1 MRRSRPRP
9 MSIASPPPHVDPV
22 TDRPDRFARA
32 RRLLASARALLSE
45 QPVLDALPRGMR
57 VTVVRRIAQQEAAR
71 IGSSGWILV
80 PIALLLGRV
89 DLARIDAGVFTTS
102 WVWPTLAAIHVVI
115 GLTAIPA
122 LIIAHRRRREP
133 FLSSKPLQGTFLW
146 MLGCS
151 TMAVALLG
159 VRYRETAFE
168 FNISLVALNLVYY
181 TPPRIR
187 VAWTLGATLTAILMV
202 PAPDVH
208 LSAAHTALVNE
219 IIVTALAYVSIANF
233 AGRQRI
239 QSVRLEQELFA
250 LAHLDA
256 LTGVASRRR
265 VEEGLAAA
273 LAGRRADLGPGRPSR
288 PLPASKDAAA
298 TTSVILLDLDHFKSV
313 NDAHG
318 HPIGDAFLAATARV
332 LQQRVRLDDIV
343 GRWGGEEFLV
353 VCPGTT
359 LAEATALAE
368 SLRQRIATRDFPDVG
383 HRTASF
389 GVAAAQAGDTPE
401 TLIARADAA
410 LYAAKRAGR
419 DRVIAAP

>member
-1 MRRSRPRP
+1 
-9 MSIASPPPHVDPV
+9 MSSTVPPPHADPV
-22 TDRPDRFARA
+22 AGRPEPSGWAG
-32 RRLLASARALLSE
+32 RLLASVHGLLSE
-45 QPVLDALPRGMR
+45 QPVLDAMPLAVR

-71 IGSSGWILV
+71 IGSSGWLLIPV
-80 PIALLLGRV
+80 ALLLGRV

-102 WVWPTLAAIHVVI
+102 WVWPTLAAIHAVI
-115 GLTAIPA
+115 GLAAIPA
-122 LIIAHRRRREP
+122 LVIARRRRTEP

-146 MLGCS
+146 MLGLT
-151 TMAVALLG
+151 TMAMALLG
-159 VRYRETAFE
+159 IRYRETAFE

-187 VAWTLGATLTAILMV
+187 VVWTLGASLAAILLV
-202 PAPDVH
+202 PPPDVH
-208 LSAAHTALVNE
+208 LPAAHTALINE
-219 IIVTALAYVSIANF
+219 IVVTALAYVAIANF

-239 QSVRLEQELFA
+239 QAVRLEQELFA

-256 LTGVASRRR
+256 LTGLASRRR
-265 VEEGLAAA
+265 VEAGLAAA

-288 PLPASKDAAA
+288 PLTEGTDAMA

-313 NDAHG
+313 NDGHG
-318 HPIGDAFLAATARV
+318 HPTGDALLVATARV

-359 LAEATALAE
+359 LPEATALAE
-368 SLRQRIATRDFPDVG
+368 SLRERIASRDFPEVG
-383 HRTASF
+383 RCTASF
-389 GVAAAQAGDTPE
+389 GVATARPGEGPDA
-401 TLIARADAA
+401 LVARADAA

-419 DRVIAAP
+419 DRVVTAP

>member
-1 MRRSRPRP
+1 
-9 MSIASPPPHVDPV
+9 MSIASPPPHPV
-22 TDRPDRFARA
+22 TDRPERFVWA
-32 RRLLASARALLSE
+32 RRLLDSAHALLSE
-45 QPVLDALPRGMR
+45 QRVLDALPRELR

-71 IGSSGWILV
+71 IGSSGWILAPV
-80 PIALLLGRV
+80 ALLLGRV

-122 LIIAHRRRREP
+122 LVIAHRRRREP

-151 TMAVALLG
+151 TMAMALLG
-159 VRYRETAFE
+159 IRHRETAFE

-187 VAWTLGATLTAILMV
+187 VAWTLGASLAAILMV
-202 PAPDVH
+202 PPPDVH
-208 LSAAHTALVNE
+208 LSAAHTALINE
-219 IIVTALAYVSIANF
+219 IVVTAMVYVAIANF

-256 LTGVASRRR
+256 LTGLASRRR

-288 PLPASKDAAA
+288 PLTEGNDSAAA
-298 TTSVILLDLDHFKSV
+298 TSVILLDLDHFKAV
-313 NDAHG
+313 NDGHG
-318 HPIGDAFLAATARV
+318 HPTGDALLVATARV

-368 SLRQRIATRDFPDVG
+368 SLRERIASRDFPEVG
-383 HRTASF
+383 HCTASF
-389 GVAAAQAGDTPE
+389 GVATARPGERPE
-401 TLIARADAA
+401 ALVARADAA

-419 DRVIAAP
+419 DRVVTAP